1 MHFFFMKWN
10 YSAGCKKIFKIMS
23 TLIYRDASINLL
35 NEGLNQKFTFYCW
48 KTPKKLKHWTENCT
62 NLEYLRRF
70 WTWAGNL
77 PFKNCW
83 KINSTKFWFTSFAI
97 HADAFQPSINHNYN
111 TPLTKN
117 FTVLSTRF
125 NSNKTKVN
133 RFTSFLSNFGQVLT
147 INDRFGDKRFMAA
160 EFGVTR
166 IFLFESFRFLL
177 CIKIWGTF

>member
-1 MHFFFMKWN
+1 MYGFSTLLRHHFFPSWRLKFSYIFFSWN
-10 YSAGCKKIFKIMS
+10 GTILLGVKKIFKIMS
-23 TLIYRDASINLL
+23 TLIYRGASRNLL

-48 KTPKKLKHWTENCT
+48 KTSKKLEHWTENCT

-83 KINSTKFWFTSFAI
+83 KINSTNFWFTSFAI

-117 FTVLSTRF
+117 FTVYLLVS
-125 NSNKTKVN
+125 
-133 RFTSFLSNFGQVLT
+133 
-147 INDRFGDKRFMAA
+147 I
-160 EFGVTR
+160 R
-166 IFLFESFRFLL
+166 I
-177 CIKIWGTF
+177 KQK